1 MADFEHVVVLSDG
14 IRGHYHQAVGL
25 ANWLRKL
32 GGVQIDPAINVP
44 TFKGFQKLLHMK
56 FFVRNL
62 ESEDPAYPRNW
73 LKSTGVRFR
82 KFAPGT
88 LFISAG
94 GQTAPYCL
102 AFARATKNKCC
113 CIMTPS
119 VLGTQPFDFAIIP
132 SHDKHDPK
140 DKNIFVTLGAPNHIC
155 PPELDEVSQAFFGDQ
170 QFHTP
175 KVVGVAI
182 GGGDSNYRIT
192 PRWIEDVLAPLR
204 YIDNA
209 TILITTSRRSG
220 SAVDAAVEKVFADA
234 PTVGRMLLMSRKPG
248 MSLLSAMFGRAT
260 HVIATEDSISIVS
273 EAITAGFKVGLMR
286 VDRITG
292 KFKKMLGY
300 GAQRFDATFDEMMKR
315 GLLQDL
321 GELPNFDR
329 FLEPPE
335 QKHGIDFSEARRA
348 AEWILSH

>member
-1 MADFEHVVVLSDG
+1 MANFEHVVVLSDG
-14 IRGHYHQAVGL
+14 IRGHYHQAVGI
-25 ANWLRKL
+25 ANWLHKL
-32 GGVQIDPAINVP
+32 GDVQVDPVINVP
-44 TFKGFQKLLHMK
+44 VFQGFQKLLHMK

-62 ESEDPAYPRNW
+62 ESDDPAYPRNW
-73 LKSTGVRFR
+73 LRSTGVRFR

-94 GQTAPYCL
+94 GPAAPYCL

-119 VLGTQPFDFAIIP
+119 VLGTKPFDFAIIP

-170 QFHTP
+170 QFTTP

-182 GGGDSNYRIT
+182 GGGDSNYKIT
-192 PRWIEDVLAPLR
+192 PRWVEDVLSPLR
-204 YIDNA
+204 YVDDA

-220 SAVDAAVEKVFADA
+220 PAVDAAVERVFSGA
-234 PTVGRMLLMSRKPG
+234 PSVGRMLLMSRKPG

-260 HVIATEDSISIVS
+260 HVLATEDSISIVS
-273 EAITAGFKVGLMR
+273 EAVTAGFKVGLIR

-292 KFKKMLGY
+292 RIKKMLGY
-300 GAQRFDATFDEMMKR
+300 GAQRFDATFDEMIKR
-315 GLLQDL
+315 GLIQDL
-321 GELPNFDR
+321 GDIPNFDR
-329 FLEPPE
+329 FLEPME
-335 QKHGIDFSEARRA
+335 QRHIIDFSEARRA
-348 AEWILSH
+348 AEWILDH